1 MKKTLAVLAGA
12 FLLLTACAD
21 SNEPSASDDP
31 QGALVSALRG
41 LLESDALTQ
50 TITIQ
55 SDTDSMVA
63 LGEGSIDAE
72 TADKILSS
80 SIQVSATQA
89 DNPEDAS
96 SLVLVNIA
104 GNDDL
109 EVRFVEGDLYLRAD
123 IASIL
128 ETFGQD
134 PSQLD
139 AITSQVEGQAGFE
152 WVDEAIAGD
161 WLVIKDAL
169 ALAEQ
174 LGGAST
180 INGEQQRQLVN
191 ELLRTV
197 EQNATVTE
205 EGEDDAGT
213 HLRATLPLRETVQD
227 LMNAFPDTG
236 MAGADMEESL
246 KDVPEADIP
255 LDFWISDGTV
265 SQIAFDVTA
274 FAEALEGSDDEE
286 FPEGVE
292 EFSVV
297 IAIDEFDGAIEPV
310 ADATA
315 IDTAAIGQAL
325 SGMMT
330 GSMGAG
336 APAAPGGGGA
346 FDCDML
352 KGAPPEVVELYAQE
366 CPELQK

>member
-12 FLLLTACAD
+12 FLLLTACTNN
-21 SNEPSASDDP
+21 NEPSAVEDP
-31 QGALVSALRG
+31 KGALVSGLRS
-41 LLESDALTQ
+41 LLESETLTQ
-50 TITIQ
+50 TITVQ
-55 SDTDSMVA
+55 SDTASLVA
-63 LGEGSIDAE
+63 LGEGDIDEE
-72 TADKILSS
+72 TAGKILSS
-80 SIQVSATQA
+80 SVQVSATQA

-96 SLVLVNIA
+96 SLILVNIA

-123 IASIL
+123 VASIL

-139 AITSQVEGQAGFE
+139 AITSQVQGQAGFE
-152 WVDEAIAGD
+152 WVDEAMAGE
-161 WLVIKDAL
+161 WLVINDAV

-174 LGGAST
+174 LGGASA

-205 EGEDDAGT
+205 EGEDEAGT

-227 LMNAFPDTG
+227 IMDAIPDAG
-236 MAGADMEESL
+236 MGTAEMEQSL
-246 KDVPEADIP
+246 QDVPDADVP

-265 SQIAFDVTA
+265 SQIAFDVTE
-274 FAEALEGSDDEE
+274 FAAALEGSDDEE

-297 IAIDEFDGAIEPV
+297 IAIEEFDGTIDPV

-315 IDTAAIGQAL
+315 IDTAAVGQAL

-330 GSMGAG
+330 GGMGAG
-336 APAAPGGGGA
+336 GGAAPGGGA

-352 KGAPPEVVELYAQE
+352 KGAPPEVVELYAEE